1 MDLAKLHTIEDMR
14 LRARRRLPKIVF
26 DFIEGGAG
34 DEITVGLNRRAFA
47 DIGLEPRY
55 LRDVSA
61 VDISTTVLGTE
72 VSTPVLLAPTGLQR
86 LAHREGELGVARA
99 AGDADAVYV
108 LSTASSYTIEEIAA
122 QATGP
127 LWFQLYLWR
136 DRGVIE
142 SLVERARAAGCRA
155 LCLTVDTPVVAQR
168 DRDMRNGMK
177 VPPRIGAR
185 NALDAARRLRWLY
198 GLARGDEMTFVN
210 LRQEGEALGS
220 RELALIAFVN
230 QKLVNPGATW
240 ADLRWL
246 RELWDGP
253 LAVKGITHVEDAQRA
268 VEEGADGIVVSNHGG
283 RQIDGA
289 PATVERLPWIVDAV
303 GDRAEVLV
311 DGGVRRGSDV
321 VKALSLGAR
330 ACLVGRPYWYGLGA
344 AGGAGVRRCLEILD
358 NETRAVMALLGRPTI
373 GDLDVS
379 AVRVPESWKL
389 PVSVWRQ

>member
-1 MDLAKLHTIEDMR
+1 
-14 LRARRRLPKIVF
+14 
-26 DFIEGGAG
+26 
-34 DEITVGLNRRAFA
+34 
-47 DIGLEPRY
+47 
-55 LRDVSA
+55 
-61 VDISTTVLGTE
+61 
-72 VSTPVLLAPTGLQR
+72 
-86 LAHREGELGVARA
+86 
-99 AGDADAVYV
+99 
-108 LSTASSYTIEEIAA
+108 
-122 QATGP
+122 
-127 LWFQLYLWR
+127 
-136 DRGVIE
+136 VIE

-177 VPPRIGAR
+177 VPPRISAR

-210 LRQEGEALGS
+210 LRHDGEALGS
-220 RELALIAFVN
+220 RDLPLIAFVN
-230 QKLVNPGATW
+230 QELVNPGATW

-246 RELWDGP
+246 RGLWDGP

-358 NETRAVMALLGRPTI
+358 NETRAAMALLGRPTI